1 MEIRAFISE
10 HPKFGRMR
18 SLLIDGEPFFAGKDA
33 ATALGYKD
41 TDQAL
46 RMHVPDK
53 SKRVLTAKDFKQV
66 ASNQEPVILTGSQM
80 ASNQANRETG
90 TFFSDNA
97 MGGVQRLTFISEA
110 GLYKLILRSKLPA
123 AEEFSDWV
131 CEEVLTSIRKHGYYS
146 LVSETKPV
154 AEKPKKNQKRVD
166 AQSSPAHAY
175 VFLLVASSF
184 FVVKIG
190 ISKDLKTR
198 KKTVERETNATVC
211 HIYQTALLPRKI
223 ARLLE
228 KLCKE
233 YFSSSGLS
241 GEYFFADYNEV
252 CKVLNMLEKMVEA
265 LPSVNDHV
273 RAEELLQIADTM
285 GNTPERKN
293 ILIEAANIIAGK
305 KVA

>member
-53 SKRVLTAKDFKQV
+53 SKRVLTAKDFKQM

-80 ASNQANRETG
+80 ASNQASRETG

-97 MGGVQRLTFISEA
+97 MGEVQRLTFISEA

-154 AEKPKKNQKRVD
+154 AEKPQKE
-166 AQSSPAHAY
+166 
-175 VFLLVASSF
+175 
-184 FVVKIG
+184 
-190 ISKDLKTR
+190 SK
-198 KKTVERETNATVC
+198 
-211 HIYQTALLPRKI
+211 
-223 ARLLE
+223 ARR
-228 KLCKE
+228 
-233 YFSSSGLS
+233 
-241 GEYFFADYNEV
+241 
-252 CKVLNMLEKMVEA
+252 
-265 LPSVNDHV
+265 
-273 RAEELLQIADTM
+273 RAEFACTRLRVPFGCKLVLRRQNRHEQRLGNPQKSRGARNQCHSLPHLQNVFVAPQNRSFARKALQRIFFLVQI
-285 GNTPERKN
+285 ERG
-293 ILIEAANIIAGK
+293 IFFCRLRRSLQGSQHTGK
-305 KVA
+305 ISRSFAVR